1 MPSPPFLSEVPGRT
15 IRQEIKGTQIEKEE
29 VKLSRFVDFLLI
41 SIETH

>member
-1 MPSPPFLSEVPGRT
+1 MEVLDNE
-15 IRQEIKGTQIEKEE
+15 IKQEKEIKGTQIEKEE